1 MSEPA
6 AAPPPRLSV
15 APVLAGMTLAQ
26 AVASSSTLAFTAAST
41 AIAAALAL
49 PTSWIGYQFSLVALG
64 AMSTSVL
71 SGAAIARWGSVGTL
85 QRALAGC
92 AAGSLLMAVPHV
104 AAIALGALLAGLAY
118 GFVNPAGNGL
128 VARIATERNRS
139 LLFSIRQTGVPG
151 GGVIAGLAAPPL
163 ALTLGWQAVPL
174 AAAAICIATALGLE
188 ARRRQWDD
196 GRPDGGAGSGVWSAL
211 TNVLRQPRL
220 RALVVLSMVFSSC
233 QACVM
238 SFATPL
244 LVEDGGLTLVAA
256 GLVLST
262 LHFAGMFG
270 RVLWGWVADRL
281 HSGPVVLAGIAA
293 LAAVC
298 AVMVSTIG
306 PGWSETALHMLML
319 AFGVVALGWNGV
331 LLAEVARASPPA
343 LVGANTGAVLLFTF
357 GANVAT
363 PTLFATVYA
372 LFGGYAATFAAVAAI
387 PVTGALLAL
396 TLVRSDRRR

>member
-6 AAPPPRLSV
+6 TAPPPRLSV
-15 APVLAGMTLAQ
+15 APVLVGMTLAQ

-49 PTSWIGYQFSLVALG
+49 PTSWIGYQFSLIALG

-71 SGAAIARWGSVGTL
+71 SGAAIARWGSVGTV

-92 AAGSLLMAVPHV
+92 AAGSVLMAVPHV
-104 AAIALGALLAGLAY
+104 AAIALGALLTGLAY

-128 VARIATERNRS
+128 IGRIATERNRS

-151 GGVIAGLAAPPL
+151 GGVIAGLAAPLL
-163 ALTLGWQAVPL
+163 ALAFGWQAVPL
-174 AAAAICIATALGLE
+174 AAAAICIATALGLQPW
-188 ARRRQWDD
+188 RRLWDE
-196 GRPDGGAGSGVWSAL
+196 GRPDGGAGSGVWNAL
-211 TNVLRQPRL
+211 TNVMRQHRL
-220 RALVVLSMVFSSC
+220 RRLVVLSMVFSSC
-233 QACVM
+233 QACLM
-238 SFATPL
+238 SFTTPL

-262 LHFAGMFG
+262 VHFAGIFG

-281 HSGPVVLAGIAA
+281 RSGPFVLTGIAA
-293 LAAVC
+293 ASAAC
-298 AVMVSTIG
+298 AVAVSSIA
-306 PGWSETALHMLML
+306 PGWDETALYALML
-319 AFGVVALGWNGV
+319 AFGLVTLGWNGV
-331 LLAEVARASPPA
+331 LLAEVAQASQPA

-372 LFGGYAATFAAVAAI
+372 MFGGYAATFTAVAAI
-387 PVTGALLAL
+387 PLAGALLAL
-396 TLVRSDRRR
+396 TLVRSDRRS

>member
-1 MSEPA
+1 MSNRA
-6 AAPPPRLSV
+6 DPPSPRLPV
-15 APVLAGMTLAQ
+15 GPVLAGMTLAQ

-41 AIAAALAL
+41 EIAASLAL
-49 PTSWIGYQFSLVALG
+49 PASWIGYQFSLVALG
-64 AMSTSVL
+64 AMATSVL
-71 SGAAIARWGSVGTL
+71 SGMAIARWGSVGTL

-92 AAGSLLMAVPHV
+92 ALGAVLMAIPHA
-104 AAIALGALLAGLAY
+104 AAIAAGALLMGLAY
-118 GFVNPAGNGL
+118 GFTNPAGNGL
-128 VARIATERNRS
+128 IARIATERNRS

-174 AAAAICIATALGLE
+174 AAAAVCLATALGLE
-188 ARRRQWDD
+188 VRRRRWDE

-211 TNVLRQPRL
+211 TNVLRQRRL
-220 RALVVLSMVFSSC
+220 RALVLLSMVFSSC

-262 LHFAGMFG
+262 VHFAGMFG

-281 HSGPVVLAGIAA
+281 GSGPLVLAGIAA

-298 AVMVSTIG
+298 ALAVSTIG

-331 LLAEVARASPPA
+331 LLAEVARASAPA

-357 GANVAT
+357 SSNVAM
-363 PTLFATVYA
+363 PTVFASVYA
-372 LFGGYAATFAAVAAI
+372 LFGGYAATFAAVAVI
-387 PVTGALLAL
+387 PVAGTVLAL
-396 TLVRSDRRR
+396 TLVRAERRA